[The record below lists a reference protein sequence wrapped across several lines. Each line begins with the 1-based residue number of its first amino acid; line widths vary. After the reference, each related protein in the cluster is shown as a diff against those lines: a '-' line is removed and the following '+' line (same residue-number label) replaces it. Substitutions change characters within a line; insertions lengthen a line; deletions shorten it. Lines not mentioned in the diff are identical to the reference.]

1 MIVCDLSCSFL
12 FSIVLC
18 CLALRCVALNCV
30 VFLFCGVALL
40 FFVLSCSVLLCFV
53 LHFIPSS
60 CIPLYS
66 YLRYPLSLQAALDGQ
81 DTHDQRGVGTEKKED
96 RREDE
101 RSGEKRTEGGRERR
115 GQEGRGEKREE
126 RGES

>member
-1 MIVCDLSCSFL
+1 VFCS
-12 FSIVLC
+12 
-18 CLALRCVALNCV
+18 
-30 VFLFCGVALL
+30 VALL

-101 RSGEKRTEGGRERR
+101 RSGEKRTEGRRERR
-115 GQEGRGEKREE
+115 GQEGRGEKRREKKGE
-126 RGES
+126 RAEKRMEGIEDREGSGGDTVDCRID